1 MASEYKIIGGKLD
14 GSNISNLSL
23 DNQSIDE
30 YKYDKFEYFK
40 SYPYCRQEYKIDK
53 ENKTITFV
61 RDIPIV

>member
-14 GSNISNLSL
+14 GKTKKYSGYIA
-23 DNQSIDE
+23 ID
-30 YKYDKFEYFK
+30 DW
-40 SYPYCRQEYKIDK
+40 SYGFIFYYCNYPVIKQEYKIDK